1 MNNKEFNMLQRKVN
15 KIQNSYEREIAQ
27 GYLDTLATLK
37 LELSEI
43 YEKHAVDGRVA
54 RDVWYKYGHLKKIEK
69 ELVEKINALTQVQIN
84 TIKQSIVESFQETF
98 YRNGY
103 YITSQA
109 QLAFPIFYKLTQKAI
124 DAIVFNPLDKIK
136 WSNRHK
142 ANNKGLIQKLKS
154 VLLNGIKNGHSYEK
168 IANAIT
174 NEFDIGKRKA
184 IKIAQTETARV
195 VSTAKQQSMEEA
207 QAVGVVMKK
216 RWLCTLDSKTRDTH
230 KHLDGQTVG
239 VDDYFISGSRKAKAP
254 HGFGDAKEDIN
265 CRCTVISVFEGLE
278 PTVRMAREVA
288 NERGEI
294 ISYKNYNEWR
304 ESLTSK

>member
-1 MNNKEFNMLQRKVN
+1 MNSKEFKTLQKKVSE
-15 KIQNSYEREIAQ
+15 IQNSYEREIAQ

-43 YEKHAVDGRVA
+43 YEKHAVNGVVA
-54 RDVWYKYGHLKKIEK
+54 RDVWYKYGHLKRIEK
-69 ELVEKINALTQVQIN
+69 ELVEKINALTPLQIN
-84 TIKQSIVESFQETF
+84 SIRQSIVDTFQETF

-103 YITSQA
+103 YIASQA
-109 QLAFPIFYKLTQKAI
+109 QLAIPIFYKLTQKAI

-136 WSNRHK
+136 WSNRHR

-154 VLLNGIKNGHSYEK
+154 ALVNGIKNGHSYEK
-168 IANAIT
+168 IAKAIT
-174 NEFDIGKRKA
+174 TEIDISKRKA
-184 IKIAQTETARV
+184 IKVAQTETARA
-195 VSTAKQQSMEEA
+195 VSTAKQQTMEEA
-207 QAVGVVMKK
+207 QSAGVVMKK
-216 RWLCTLDSKTRDTH
+216 RWLCTLDNKTRDTH

-294 ISYKNYNEWR
+294 TSYKNYNEWR
-304 ESLTSK
+304 ESLTNK